1 MSARHSSDDFPSR
14 PLLFLVLA
22 GLVVAVSLEGL
33 EGALLS
39 LSLLPQ
45 LGRFLDGAGAWW
57 TSVAWSKAEV
67 EGGGLERGNNFL
79 TLPCHAGTGVL
90 LGFCGLGI

>member
-1 MSARHSSDDFPSR
+1 MSARHFSDDFPSR
-14 PLLFLVLA
+14 PLLFFLVLA

-45 LGRFLDGAGAWW
+45 LGRFLDGAGVWW
-57 TSVAWSKAEV
+57 TSV
-67 EGGGLERGNNFL
+67 G
-79 TLPCHAGTGVL
+79 
-90 LGFCGLGI
+90 